1 MGHMKFI
8 TELALDEQELAEFRA
23 AYKKAVEEKK
33 KEYQYKNSYL
43 YTEYAGH
50 VLYYVDNYAENIKSE
65 YRKRH

>member
-1 MGHMKFI
+1 MGHMKFL

-23 AYKKAVEEKK
+23 AYKKAVKEKK
-33 KEYQYKNSYL
+33 KEYQYKNSWL

-50 VLYYVDNYAENIKSE
+50 VLYYVDNHAENIKSE

>member
-1 MGHMKFI
+1 MGHMKFV

-23 AYKKAVEEKK
+23 AYKKAVKEKK

-50 VLYYVDNYAENIKSE
+50 VLYYVDNHAKDIKSE

>member
-1 MGHMKFI
+1 MGHMKFV

-23 AYKKAVEEKK
+23 AYKKAVKEKK
-33 KEYQYKNSYL
+33 KEYQYKNSWL

-50 VLYYVDNYAENIKSE
+50 VLYYIDNHAENIKSE

>member
-1 MGHMKFI
+1 MKFI

-23 AYKKAVEEKK
+23 AYKKAVKEKK

-50 VLYYVDNYAENIKSE
+50 VLYYVDNHAKDIKSK
-65 YRKRH
+65 YRERH